1 MEKSVTNSIQMVITI
16 LMIPKPLDFER
27 PSSSVNIILIKISE
41 NTTSDDVDAE
51 QDDHDDD
58 DDDGDDDDGD
68 DIEDK
73 CGSTRS
79 GRASL
84 LNYNRLVNWPQL
96 LFHYSDFYL

>member
-1 MEKSVTNSIQMVITI
+1 M
-16 LMIPKPLDFER
+16 
-27 PSSSVNIILIKISE
+27 NIILIKISE

-51 QDDHDDD
+51 QDDGDDD
-58 DDDGDDDDGD
+58 DDD

-96 LFHYSDFYL
+96 LFHYSEFYL

>member
-1 MEKSVTNSIQMVITI
+1 M
-16 LMIPKPLDFER
+16 
-27 PSSSVNIILIKISE
+27 NIILIKISE
-41 NTTSDDVDAE
+41 NTTSDDVDAK
-51 QDDHDDD
+51 QDDHDDG
-58 DDDGDDDDGD
+58 DDDGDDDDDD

-79 GRASL
+79 GGASL

>member
-1 MEKSVTNSIQMVITI
+1 M
-16 LMIPKPLDFER
+16 
-27 PSSSVNIILIKISE
+27 NIILIKISE

-51 QDDHDDD
+51 QDDG
-58 DDDGDDDDGD
+58 DDDGDD

-84 LNYNRLVNWPQL
+84 LNYNRLVNSPQL
-96 LFHYSDFYL
+96 LFHYSEFYL

>member
-1 MEKSVTNSIQMVITI
+1 MNEH
-16 LMIPKPLDFER
+16 
-27 PSSSVNIILIKISE
+27 SSSVNIILIKISE

-51 QDDHDDD
+51 QDDDDDDD
-58 DDDGDDDDGD
+58 DDDGGDDDDD